1 MTSRSPKG
9 TASYEVGYGKPPS
22 ATKFGNRAQ
31 PNRFVKEPS
40 AAPQTL
46 AALLDGHELVERA
59 GRRARVHAHEAMMVS
74 LANLVLRKN
83 KIGAAKKFLQECHKA
98 KLLEPE
104 PSARTSGVIVVP
116 HTKYP
121 VFDFLVSREGLPPW
135 NENIIAKAEAEY
147 HRDLQILRGL
157 KERHFKGAKNDE

>member
-1 MTSRSPKG
+1 MTSRSPTG

-31 PNRFVKEPS
+31 PKRSVQAPE
-40 AAPQTL
+40 AAPQNL
-46 AALLDGHELVERA
+46 AALLDGPELVERA

-83 KIGAAKKFLQECHKA
+83 KISAAKKFLQECQKA

-104 PSARTSGVIVVP
+104 PSERTSGVLVVP

-135 NENIIAKAEAEY
+135 DENIIAKAEAEY
-147 HRDLQILRGL
+147 LRDLQILLDL
-157 KERHFKGAKNDE
+157 KEQHVRGVKNDE